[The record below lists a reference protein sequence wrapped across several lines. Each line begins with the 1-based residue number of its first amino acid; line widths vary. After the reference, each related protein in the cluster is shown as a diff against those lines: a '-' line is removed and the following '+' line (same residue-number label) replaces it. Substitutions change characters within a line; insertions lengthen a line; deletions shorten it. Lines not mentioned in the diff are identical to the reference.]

1 MIAAWVRR
9 CVIFCA
15 LLVALAIP
23 AFAQG
28 SAGSALAPSPVPSP
42 VPSPAPS
49 LAPQPAP
56 AAISAVGSD
65 RAPASVGVRPADGRT
80 ATVQPTVKAPKKPRP
95 LYEEAIPLVVLA
107 VVVLLVVSRLPKID
121 VGHSAAYKRRR
132 LLNWLPLG
140 LAYAFLYMA
149 RYNVTVFKNIGAMTG
164 ADFGELKFWGS
175 LIYGVSFLLNGPLT
189 DRWGGRATILIAVAG
204 ALSTNVVIGVL
215 MLSGNNPSVGFLT
228 VLYCINMYFQ
238 SFGAVSIVKVNAPWF
253 HVRERGTFGGIF
265 GILISLGLYFAF
277 DWGARIAD
285 LTVGLEVPQGTP
297 VPWLFLAPSIILS
310 VFWVLC
316 FIWVRDTPSQAGF
329 ADFDPQDASSGQ
341 STAKESAIAVM
352 KRMLTNKIILVI
364 AFIEMCSGFLRQ
376 GLLDWYQDF
385 HKGIA
390 GNASANSFVL
400 NHWGMVSAIAGI
412 TGGIFAGAISD
423 HLFGSRRAPVA
434 AVLYS
439 LMLICACLILPL
451 LGVPTAISWIA
462 ATMAMAIIGV
472 HGMLS
477 GVASQD
483 FGGKNNAGVATGL
496 IDGFVYLGVAAQAMF
511 YGATLPTKG
520 SAEAHDVDNWRM
532 WPIAMIPVAALGLVL
547 SLKMWN
553 ARPGIAKK

>member
-9 CVIFCA
+9 CVILGAF
-15 LLVALAIP
+15 LVGLVSPASAQELA
-23 AFAQG
+23 G
-28 SAGSALAPSPVPSP
+28 SAG
-42 VPSPAPS
+42 
-49 LAPQPAP
+49 P
-56 AAISAVGSD
+56 AAAAVATSPGGSSSATVAAVGSA
-65 RAPASVGVRPADGRT
+65 APSKPVA
-80 ATVQPTVKAPKKPRP
+80 KAPKKPRP
-95 LYEEAIPLVVLA
+95 LYEEAIPLVILA

-164 ADFGELKFWGS
+164 ADFGDLKFWGS
-175 LIYGVSFLLNGPLT
+175 LVYGVSFLINGPLT

-215 MLSGNNPSVGFLT
+215 MLGGNNPSVGFLT

-285 LTVGLEVPQGTP
+285 VTVGLTVPQGTP

-316 FIWVRDTPSQAGF
+316 FIWVRDTPSKAGF

-341 STAKESAIAVM
+341 STAKESALSVI

-390 GNASANSFVL
+390 GAAAANSFVL

-439 LMLICACLILPL
+439 IMLIGACLILPL
-451 LGVPTAISWIA
+451 LGVPSAISWIA

-496 IDGFVYLGVAAQAMF
+496 IDGFVYLGVAAQALF
-511 YGATLPTKG
+511 YGATLPAKG
-520 SAEAHDVDNWRM
+520 SVEAQNVDNWRM
-532 WPIAMIPVAALGLVL
+532 WPIAMIPVAAIGLVL
-547 SLKMWN
+547 ALKMWN
-553 ARPGIAKK
+553 ARPGATPKK

>member
-15 LLVALAIP
+15 LLVGVALP
-23 AFAQG
+23 AYAQG
-28 SAGSALAPSPVPSP
+28 SAGSAVLTE
-42 VPSPAPS
+42 
-49 LAPQPAP
+49 P
-56 AAISAVGSD
+56 AALSAGSAAAPLVVG
-65 RAPASVGVRPADGRT
+65 
-80 ATVQPTVKAPKKPRP
+80 PTVGNPGAAKPAAKAPKKPRP
-95 LYEEAIPLVVLA
+95 LYEEAIPLVILA
-107 VVVLLVVSRLPKID
+107 VVVLLVVARLPKID
-121 VGHSAAYKRRR
+121 VGHSTAYKRRR

-164 ADFGELKFWGS
+164 ADFGDLKFWGS
-175 LIYGVSFLLNGPLT
+175 LVYGVSFLINGPLT

-215 MLSGNNPSVGFLT
+215 MLGGQNPSVGFLT
-228 VLYCINMYFQ
+228 FLYCVNMYFQ

-285 LTVGLEVPQGTP
+285 LTVGLAVPEGTP

-316 FIWVRDTPSQAGF
+316 FIWVRDTPSKAGF

-341 STAKESAIAVM
+341 STAKESAFSVI

-390 GNASANSFVL
+390 GAAAANSFVL

-439 LMLICACLILPL
+439 LMLLGACLILPL
-451 LGVPTAISWIA
+451 LGVPSAISWIA

-496 IDGFVYLGVAAQAMF
+496 IDGFVYLGVAAQAML
-511 YGATLPTKG
+511 YGATLPAKG
-520 SAEAHDVDNWRM
+520 SVAAQSVGNWRM
-532 WPIAMIPVAALGLVL
+532 WPIAMIPVAAIGLVL
-547 SLKMWN
+547 ALKMWN
-553 ARPGIAKK
+553 ARPGVGPKK